1 MSDSK
6 FGRTKN
12 SVKKKSGLEKA
23 TQKIDLDSINVFD
36 NEVSSLENIKS
47 ESTTEKRLFGTD
59 GVRGTAG
66 IFPIT
71 PDIVLKLGQALGYLL
86 RKKDDMPKVVIGK
99 DTRLSGYMVEQCL
112 AAGLNSM
119 GVHVQLVGP
128 LPTPGIGF
136 LAINMRAD
144 AGIVISASH
153 NPYYDNGI
161 KIFGSDGYK
170 ISDAMEQEIEALV
183 LDQDMNKFLKS
194 HEEIGRTHRI
204 DDALGRYLVF
214 VKNVF
219 PLNLDLVGLR
229 IVLDCANGAAY
240 KVAPLVFQELG
251 AEVILLGDKPDGF
264 NVNKK
269 SGALHP
275 EHVSEAVKKYRAD
288 IGICLDGDAD
298 RVIIC
303 DENGEVVNGDRILA
317 ICSLQLKEEG
327 RLKNNT
333 VVATHMS
340 NIGLDQFLKKHNIQV
355 QRVGVGDKYVMEAM
369 RAEGYS
375 LGGEQSGHI
384 IFLDYST
391 TGDGLIAALKL
402 LEVALKKNKKISEL
416 RESMVDSPQVLKNL
430 RISQRVPF
438 EQIPGYF
445 EVISKI
451 EQQLGDSGRLFVR
464 YSGTEPLIRVLVEA
478 QDGDLAES
486 CAETMISWFRKNLVV

>member
-1 MSDSK
+1 MSE
-6 FGRTKN
+6 TKLRE
-12 SVKKKSGLEKA
+12 KKSSKSSSASASTL
-23 TQKIDLDSINVFD
+23 
-36 NEVSSLENIKS
+36 VSEPSVA
-47 ESTTEKRLFGTD
+47 KRLFGTD

-66 IFPIT
+66 LFPMT
-71 PDIVLKLGQALGYLL
+71 PDIVLKLGQALGYVL
-86 RKKDDMPKVVIGK
+86 RKKEEMPKVVIGK

-153 NPYYDNGI
+153 NPYHDNGI

-170 ISDAMEQEIEALV
+170 ISDAMELEIEALV
-183 LDQDMNKFLKS
+183 LDQDMTKLLKS
-194 HEEIGRTHRI
+194 HDQIGRTKRI
-204 DDALGRYLVF
+204 DDALGRYLVY
-214 VKNVF
+214 VKNAF
-219 PLNLDLVGLR
+219 PLDLDLVGLR

-275 EHVSEAVKKYRAD
+275 ENVAEAVKKYRAD

-298 RVIIC
+298 RLILC
-303 DENGEVVNGDRILA
+303 DENGDVVNGDRILA
-317 ICSLQLKEEG
+317 ICAVHLKEEG
-327 RLKNNT
+327 KLKNNT

-340 NIGLDQFLKKHNIQV
+340 NIGLDQFLKRHNIKV
-355 QRVGVGDKYVMEAM
+355 LRVGVGDKYVMEAM
-369 RAEGYS
+369 RAEGYT

-384 IFLDYST
+384 IFHDYST
-391 TGDGLIAALKL
+391 TGDGLVAALKV
-402 LEVALKKNKKISEL
+402 LEVTLKKNKKISEL

-430 RISQRVPF
+430 RISHRVPF

-445 EVISKI
+445 ELISKV
-451 EQQLGDSGRLFVR
+451 EQKLGDSGRLFVR

-478 QDGDLAES
+478 EEQNLAEE
-486 CAETMISWFRKNLVV
+486 CASQMMDWFKKNLEI

>member
-1 MSDSK
+1 MSEVKSNSSK
-6 FGRTKN
+6 KN
-12 SVKKKSGLEKA
+12 STVSA
-23 TQKIDLDSINVFD
+23 DINVRS
-36 NEVSSLENIKS
+36 N
-47 ESTTEKRLFGTD
+47 STLEKRLFGTD

-66 IFPIT
+66 LFPIT
-71 PDIVLKLGQALGYLL
+71 PDIILKLGQALGYVL
-86 RKKDDMPKVVIGK
+86 RKKEEMPKVVIGK

-136 LAINMRAD
+136 LATNMRAD

-153 NPYYDNGI
+153 NPYHDNGI

-170 ISDAMEQEIEALV
+170 ISDAMELEIEALV
-183 LDQDMNKFLKS
+183 LDQDMTKLLKS
-194 HEEIGRTHRI
+194 HDQIGRTKRI

-214 VKNVF
+214 VKNTF

-240 KVAPLVFQELG
+240 KVAPLVFEELG
-251 AEVILLGDKPDGF
+251 AEVILLGNKPDGF

-275 EHVSEAVKKYRAD
+275 EYVAEAVKKYRAD

-298 RVIIC
+298 RVIIS

-317 ICSLQLKEEG
+317 ICALQMKDEG
-327 RLKNNT
+327 RLKDNT

-340 NIGLDQFLKKHNIQV
+340 NIGLDQFLKKHGIKV
-355 QRVGVGDKYVMEAM
+355 LRVGVGDKYVMEAM
-369 RAEGYS
+369 RAKGYT

-402 LEVALKKNKKISEL
+402 LEVSLKQNKKVSDLTQAMI
-416 RESMVDSPQVLKNL
+416 DSPQVLKNL
-430 RISQRVPF
+430 RISHRVPL
-438 EQIPGYF
+438 EQVPGYF
-445 EVISKI
+445 EMVSKI
-451 EQQLGDSGRLFVR
+451 EKKIGEAGRMFIR

-478 QDGDLAES
+478 PDAALAEECCTS
-486 CAETMISWFRKNLVV
+486 MIDWFKKNLDV

>member
-1 MSDSK
+1 MSHSK
-6 FGRTKN
+6 
-12 SVKKKSGLEKA
+12 LEKSKKTTSNNKINLDLAEGSAA
-23 TQKIDLDSINVFD
+23 TM
-36 NEVSSLENIKS
+36 SSEFSKDKKEETS
-47 ESTTEKRLFGTD
+47 KPSKRLFGTD
-59 GVRGTAG
+59 GIRGTAG
-66 IFPIT
+66 LFPMT
-71 PDIVLKLGQALGYLL
+71 PDIVLKVGQALGYVL
-86 RKKDDMPKVVIGK
+86 RKKEDMPKVVIGK

-136 LAINMRAD
+136 LATNMRAD

-153 NPYYDNGI
+153 NPYHDNGI

-170 ISDAMEQEIEALV
+170 ISDAMEAEIEALV
-183 LDQDMNKFLKS
+183 LDQDMTKLLKS
-194 HEEIGRTHRI
+194 HDEIGRTKRI

-214 VKNVF
+214 VKNTF
-219 PLNLDLVGLR
+219 PLDLDLVGLR

-251 AEVILLGDKPDGF
+251 AEVILIGDKPDGF

-298 RVIIC
+298 RVIIA
-303 DENGEVVNGDRILA
+303 DENGDVLNGDRILA
-317 ICSLQLKEEG
+317 ICALQMKEEG
-327 RLKNNT
+327 KLKNNT
-333 VVATHMS
+333 IVATHMS
-340 NIGLDQFLKKHNIQV
+340 NIALDQLMKKNGIKV
-355 QRVGVGDKYVMEAM
+355 VRVDVGDKYVMEAM
-369 RAEGYS
+369 RTEGYS

-384 IFLDYST
+384 IFLDHST
-391 TGDGLIAALKL
+391 TGDGLVAALKL
-402 LEVALKKNKKISEL
+402 LEVVLKKDKKVSQL
-416 RESMVDSPQVLKNL
+416 RHLMIDSPQVLKNL
-430 RISQRVPF
+430 RISHRVPF

-445 EVISKI
+445 EMISSVERKI
-451 EQQLGDSGRLFVR
+451 GDSGRLFVR

-478 QDGDLAES
+478 QEDVIAEE
-486 CAETMISWFRKNLVV
+486 CAQEIINWFRKKLEV

>member
-1 MSDSK
+1 MP
-6 FGRTKN
+6 TKN
-12 SVKKKSGLEKA
+12 DLKGK
-23 TQKIDLDSINVFD
+23 TIDLGA
-36 NEVSSLENIKS
+36 EVKSAGLSSEGTS
-47 ESTTEKRLFGTD
+47 VKRLFGTD

-66 IFPIT
+66 KFPMT
-71 PDIVLKLGQALGYLL
+71 PDIVLKLGQALGYVL
-86 RKKDDMPKVVIGK
+86 RKKEEMPKVVIGK

-136 LAINMRAD
+136 LATNMRAD

-153 NPYYDNGI
+153 NPYHDNGI

-170 ISDAMEQEIEALV
+170 ISDAMEAEIEALV
-183 LDQDMNKFLKS
+183 LDQDMTSLLKS
-194 HEEIGRTHRI
+194 HDQIGRTKRI

-214 VKNVF
+214 VKNTF

-275 EHVSEAVKKYRAD
+275 EQVSEAVKKYRAD

-298 RVIIC
+298 RVILS
-303 DENGEVVNGDRILA
+303 DENGDIVNGDRILA
-317 ICSLQLKEEG
+317 ICALQLKEENK
-327 RLKNNT
+327 LKNNT

-340 NIGLDQFLKKHNIQV
+340 NIGLDQFLKKHGIKV
-355 QRVGVGDKYVMEAM
+355 TRVGVGDKYVMEAM
-369 RAEGYS
+369 RAQGHS

-391 TGDGLIAALKL
+391 TGDGMVAALKV
-402 LEVALKKNKKISEL
+402 LEASLKKNKKISEL

-430 RISQRVPF
+430 IISQRVPF

-445 EVISKI
+445 EMVSNLEKK
-451 EQQLGDSGRLFVR
+451 LGDSGRIFIR
-464 YSGTEPLIRVLVEA
+464 YSGTEPLIRVLVESPDA
-478 QDGDLAES
+478 VLAED
-486 CAETMISWFRKNLVV
+486 CCEQMIQWFKKNLEI

>member
-1 MSDSK
+1 MSQGKS
-6 FGRTKN
+6 TE
-12 SVKKKSGLEKA
+12 SVKKTSTSTKSSNTE
-23 TQKIDLDSINVFD
+23 S
-36 NEVSSLENIKS
+36 VSS
-47 ESTTEKRLFGTD
+47 KRLFGTD

-66 IFPIT
+66 LFPMT
-71 PDIVLKLGQALGYLL
+71 PDIVLKLGQALGYVL
-86 RKKDDMPKVVIGK
+86 RKKEEMPKVVIGK

-136 LAINMRAD
+136 LATNMRAD

-153 NPYYDNGI
+153 NPYHDNGI

-170 ISDAMEQEIEALV
+170 ISDAMELEIEALV
-183 LDQDMNKFLKS
+183 LDQDMTSLLKS
-194 HEEIGRTHRI
+194 HDQIGRTKRI

-214 VKNVF
+214 VKNTF
-219 PLNLDLVGLR
+219 PLDLDLVGLR

-240 KVAPLVFQELG
+240 KVAPLVFEELG
-251 AEVILLGDKPDGF
+251 AEVILLGNKPDGF

-269 SGALHP
+269 SGALFP
-275 EHVSEAVKKYRAD
+275 EYVSEAVKKYRAD

-298 RVIIC
+298 RVIIS
-303 DENGEVVNGDRILA
+303 DENGNVVNGDRMLA
-317 ICSLQLKEEG
+317 ICALQLKEEG
-327 RLKNNT
+327 LLKNNT

-340 NIGLDQFLKKHNIQV
+340 NIGLDHFLNKHGIKV
-355 QRVGVGDKYVMEAM
+355 LRVGVGDKYVMEAM
-369 RAEGYS
+369 RADGYN

-402 LEVALKKNKKISEL
+402 LEVSLKKVKKISQL
-416 RESMVDSPQVLKNL
+416 RDSMTDSPQVLKNL

-445 EVISKI
+445 EMISKVEKKI
-451 EQQLGDSGRLFVR
+451 GNSGRIFIR

-478 QDGDLAES
+478 QDADLAES
-486 CAETMISWFRKNLVV
+486 SATTMIDWFKKNLEI